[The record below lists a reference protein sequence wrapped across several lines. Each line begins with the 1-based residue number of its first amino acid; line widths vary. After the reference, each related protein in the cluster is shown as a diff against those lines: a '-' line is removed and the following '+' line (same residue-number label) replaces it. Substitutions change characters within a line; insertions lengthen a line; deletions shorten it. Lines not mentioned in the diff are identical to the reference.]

1 MQYFNI
7 KVLIELPTSLICKL
21 QQMNPA
27 LMLHATITQRQQ
39 FYSLFKISA
48 QKITFLELHFS
59 PNNQS
64 VSEHQVI

>member
-1 MQYFNI
+1 
-7 KVLIELPTSLICKL
+7 
-21 QQMNPA
+21 MNPA